1 MSPHASPPP
10 TTLRGS
16 WLLFARVAW
25 VVVAIMALAIV
36 VFSGPSSFEHYSSV
50 CTAASE
56 VCSER
61 AVDQPTPEGVRAL
74 QDAGL
79 SVHTYA
85 LLNVVVD
92 KVFQLVW
99 LVVGVLIF
107 WRRSDDRMA
116 LLVSMFLV
124 SFGPVTV
131 DTTDAEALISAQPAW
146 WLPVWA
152 VDIVGNVCAV
162 LFFLL
167 FPSGRFAP
175 RWTRWLAVAFSAFQ
189 VSGIL
194 FPELYSRSP
203 ALEMVSLLVF
213 IGIVVSLVWSQT
225 YSYRRFSSPVQ
236 RRQTKWVVF
245 GTTLAV
251 AGTFP
256 FQLPVDLSLV
266 DGDTPLRLLLL
277 RTGFSLSFL
286 LVPFSISVA
295 VLRSHL
301 FDIDVLINRTLVY
314 GSLTA
319 MLIGLYFG
327 GIVVLQLLFIV
338 LTGEKSTLA
347 VVASTLVIAALFN
360 PLRRRTQSFID
371 RRFYRNKYDAAKT
384 LEAFSATLRNK
395 TDLNALSDDLVGVVR
410 ETMQP
415 EHVTLWLRPDTA
427 SRDRQTSNL
436 FRITTTNNGLCQHPC
451 TFIVTLL

>member
-1 MSPHASPPP
+1 M
-10 TTLRGS
+10 
-16 WLLFARVAW
+16 
-25 VVVAIMALAIV
+25 AITSLAIV
-36 VFSGPSSFEHYSSV
+36 VFSVPSSFEHYSSV

-74 QDAGL
+74 RDAGL
-79 SVHTYA
+79 SVRTYA
-85 LLNVVVD
+85 LLNVIVD

-99 LVVGVLIF
+99 FIVGALIF

-116 LLVSMFLV
+116 LLISMFLV
-124 SFGPVTV
+124 SFGSVTV
-131 DTTDAEALISAQPAW
+131 DTTGAEALISSQPAW
-146 WLPVWA
+146 RLPVLG
-152 VDIVGNVCAV
+152 VDIVGNVCVV

-175 RWTRWLAVAFSAFQ
+175 RWTRWLAAAFCAFL
-189 VSGIL
+189 VSRSL
-194 FPELYSRSP
+194 FPEFYSRSLV
-203 ALEMVSLLVF
+203 LEMVSLLVF

-225 YSYRRFSSPVQ
+225 YSYRKFSSPAQ

-245 GTTLAV
+245 GTALAV

-256 FQLPVDLSLV
+256 FQVPVDLSLV

-286 LVPFSISVA
+286 LVPLSISVA

-327 GIVVLQLLFIV
+327 GILVLQRLFIV
-338 LTGEKSTLA
+338 LTGEESTLA

-360 PLRRRTQSFID
+360 P
-371 RRFYRNKYDAAKT
+371 
-384 LEAFSATLRNK
+384 
-395 TDLNALSDDLVGVVR
+395 
-410 ETMQP
+410 
-415 EHVTLWLRPDTA
+415 
-427 SRDRQTSNL
+427 
-436 FRITTTNNGLCQHPC
+436 
-451 TFIVTLL
+451 

>member
-1 MSPHASPPP
+1 MSSHASSPP
-10 TTLRGS
+10 TTLHGR
-16 WLLFARVAW
+16 WLFLARIAW
-25 VVVAIMALAIV
+25 VVVTIMALAIV
-36 VFSGPSSFEHYSSV
+36 VFSVPSSFEHYSSV

-56 VCSER
+56 VCSSEQT
-61 AVDQPTPEGVRAL
+61 VDQPTPEGVRAI

-107 WRRSDDRMA
+107 WRRSDDWMA
-116 LLVSMFLV
+116 VLVSLFLV
-124 SFGPVTV
+124 AFGPVTV
-131 DTTDAEALISAQPAW
+131 DTTDAEALISSQPAW
-146 WLPVWA
+146 LLPVSG
-152 VDIVGNVCAV
+152 VQIVGLVCST

-167 FPSGRFAP
+167 FPGGRFVP
-175 RWTRWLAVAFSAFQ
+175 RWTRWLAVAFSAFL
-189 VSGIL
+189 VSRDL
-194 FPELYSRSP
+194 FPDLYYRSP
-203 ALEMVSLLVF
+203 ALKWISFMVFL
-213 IGIVVSLVWSQT
+213 GIVVSITWSLA
-225 YSYRRFSSPVQ
+225 YRYRRISSVEQ
-236 RRQTKWVVF
+236 RRQTRWVVF
-245 GTTLAV
+245 GTTLAI

-256 FQLPVDLSLV
+256 FQLPVDLYLLG
-266 DGDTPLRLLLL
+266 GDTPLVLLLL
-277 RTGFSLSFL
+277 RMGFAFSFL
-286 LVPFSISVA
+286 LVPLSISVA

-301 FDIDVLINRTLVY
+301 FDIDVVINRTLVY

-327 GIVVLQLLFIV
+327 GIVVLQRLFVV

-347 VVASTLVIAALFN
+347 VVASTLLIAALFN

-371 RRFYRNKYDAAKT
+371 RGFYRNKYDARKT
-384 LEAFSATLRNK
+384 LESFSAKLRDE
-395 TDLNALSDDLVGVVR
+395 TDLDALSDDLVVVVR

-427 SRDRQTSNL
+427 SRDR
-436 FRITTTNNGLCQHPC
+436 HAD
-451 TFIVTLL
+451 

>member
-1 MSPHASPPP
+1 M
-10 TTLRGS
+10 
-16 WLLFARVAW
+16 AW
-25 VVVAIMALAIV
+25 VMLAITALAIV
-36 VFSGPSSFEHYSSV
+36 VLSVPSSFEHYSSV
-50 CTAASE
+50 CAAASE

-74 QDAGL
+74 RDAGL
-79 SVHTYA
+79 SVRTYT
-85 LLNVVVD
+85 LLNVIVD

-99 LVVGVLIF
+99 FVVGALIF

-124 SFGPVTV
+124 SFGLVTV
-131 DTTDAEALISAQPAW
+131 DTTDAEALISSQPAW
-146 WLPVWA
+146 WLPVLG
-152 VDIVGNVCAV
+152 VDIVGDICVV

-175 RWTRWLAVAFSAFQ
+175 RWTRWLAAAFCAFLI
-189 VSGIL
+189 SRSL
-194 FPELYSRSP
+194 FSEFYSRSL
-203 ALEMVSLLVF
+203 ALEMVSLSVF
-213 IGIVVSLVWSQT
+213 IGIVVSLVWYQT
-225 YSYRRFSSPVQ
+225 YSYRTFSSPVQ

-266 DGDTPLRLLLL
+266 GGDTPLALLLL
-277 RTGFSLSFL
+277 RTGFAFSFL
-286 LVPFSISVA
+286 LVPLSISVG

-327 GIVVLQLLFIV
+327 GIVVLQRLFVV

-347 VVASTLVIAALFN
+347 VVATTLVIAALFN
-360 PLRRRTQSFID
+360 PSRRRIQSFID
-371 RRFYRNKYDAAKT
+371 RRFYRRKYDARKT
-384 LEAFSATLRNK
+384 LESFSAKLRDG
-395 TDLNALSDDLVGVVR
+395 TDLDALSDDLVVVVR

-415 EHVTLWLRPDTA
+415 EHVTLWLRPDT
-427 SRDRQTSNL
+427 SPRDRQ
-436 FRITTTNNGLCQHPC
+436 
-451 TFIVTLL
+451 VD